1 MRHLMLAALLLSTSC
16 LAGTSLPDGPHVVA
30 SGEGKVTVAPDMA
43 TITLTAK
50 YRNADASAAKRQ
62 VDQGVNALLKLAP
75 DFGIGPKDVTA
86 ADLSLHESFT
96 EDGDRRTP
104 NGFVASREVT
114 VDLRTLGKLS
124 AFLDAAVAA
133 GVNEVNNVDFTS
145 SRKDALRLQARAKA
159 VANAREEAAG
169 LATAFGASVG
179 PVYSINSASSG
190 IVGGYGANT
199 LDRME
204 VTGSRI
210 DAGQYL
216 QPTVD
221 YTEHVSA
228 VFELRR

>member
-1 MRHLMLAALLLSTSC
+1 MRHFMLAALLLSTPC
-16 LAGTSLPDGPHVVA
+16 LAGTSLPDGPHVVT
-30 SGEGKVTVAPDMA
+30 SGDGKVTVAPDMA

-133 GVNEVNNVDFTS
+133 GV
-145 SRKDALRLQARAKA
+145 ALRLRA
-159 VANAREEAAG
+159 
-169 LATAFGASVG
+169 
-179 PVYSINSASSG
+179 P
-190 IVGGYGANT
+190 
-199 LDRME
+199 
-204 VTGSRI
+204 
-210 DAGQYL
+210 
-216 QPTVD
+216 
-221 YTEHVSA
+221 
-228 VFELRR
+228 LRRLRRGRARDRHRRRRRHQRSTLRRRPLGCR

>member
-1 MRHLMLAALLLSTSC
+1 MRHFMLAALLLSTPC
-16 LAGTSLPDGPHVVA
+16 LAGTALPDGPHVVA
-30 SGEGKVTVAPDMA
+30 SGDGKVTVAPDMA

-50 YRNADASAAKRQ
+50 NRNADASVAKRL
-62 VDQGVNALLKLAP
+62 VDQAVNALLKIAP
-75 DFGIGPKDVTA
+75 GFGIGPKDVTA
-86 ADLSLHESFT
+86 ADLSLRESFT

-104 NGFVASREVT
+104 NGLVASREVT
-114 VDLRTLGKLS
+114 VDLRTLSKLA

-133 GVNEVNNVDFTS
+133 GVNEVDNVDFAS
-145 SRKDALRLQARAKA
+145 SHKDALRLQARTNA
-159 VANAREEAAG
+159 VANAREQAAG
-169 LATAFGASVG
+169 LATAFGASLG

-190 IVGGYGANT
+190 IVGGYGATT
-199 LDRME
+199 LDRVE

-210 DAGQYL
+210 NVGQYL